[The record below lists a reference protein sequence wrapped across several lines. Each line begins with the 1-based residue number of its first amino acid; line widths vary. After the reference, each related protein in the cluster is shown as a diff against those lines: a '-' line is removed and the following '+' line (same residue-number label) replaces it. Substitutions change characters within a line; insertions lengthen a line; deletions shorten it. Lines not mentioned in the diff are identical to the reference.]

1 MKIKIIVV
9 AASMFALSGCL
20 GAVNMAHFGMKTFFD
35 VTRAVGKVGRPSG
48 AAAGAA
54 ALEQHMEKIS
64 KKIANMTEEEVKE
77 SMKHDTK
84 KNLCFVFKKPRGQS
98 ERLKRI
104 ISEVVKAR
112 GLHYCTAA

>member
-48 AAAGAA
+48 AAA
-54 ALEQHMEKIS
+54 LEQHMEKIS
-64 KKIANMTEEEVKE
+64 KKTASMTEEEVKE

-84 KNLCFVFKKPRGQS
+84 KIYVLFSKTPWTK
-98 ERLKRI
+98 
-104 ISEVVKAR
+104 
-112 GLHYCTAA
+112 

>member
-20 GAVNMAHFGMKTFFD
+20 GAVNMAHFGMETFFD

-48 AAAGAA
+48 AAA
-54 ALEQHMEKIS
+54 LEQHMEKIS
-64 KKIANMTEEEVKE
+64 KKTASMTEEEVKE

-84 KNLCFVFKKPRGQS
+84 KNLCFVFKNPVDKVSG
-98 ERLKRI
+98 
-104 ISEVVKAR
+104 
-112 GLHYCTAA
+112 